1 MLLKNLYKKIPKVDE
16 LLSLDNVKEALEL
29 YPREV
34 VLNILR
40 NILNTYREMIRD
52 GKVFDISFQ
61 IISHIFNDEL
71 RKELRYSIRKVIN
84 ATYKSWKK

>member
-40 NILNTYREMIRD
+40 NILNTYREMIRME
-52 GKVFDISFQ
+52 KFLI
-61 IISHIFNDEL
+61 
-71 RKELRYSIRKVIN
+71 
-84 ATYKSWKK
+84 